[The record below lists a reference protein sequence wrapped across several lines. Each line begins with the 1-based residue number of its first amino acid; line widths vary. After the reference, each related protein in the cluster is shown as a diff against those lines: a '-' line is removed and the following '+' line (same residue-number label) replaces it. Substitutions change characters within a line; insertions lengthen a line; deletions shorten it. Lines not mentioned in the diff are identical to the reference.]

1 MNKTILK
8 QLLQNICILTPTA
21 CPSPSSRILL
31 GQRGDDYLSATQTR
45 CSALSATR
53 ESGCCEAERHF
64 TAKALARHTSRG
76 WPGDLGAAT
85 GGTGLHRLLRGHAG
99 RSGMTNPSGS
109 RGHRGFTAQTSHPA
123 ALQGEVNTDKSEPG
137 LQFLHVHCNLIQHH
151 RLTCTLTF
159 LFSLVLWQHPE
170 QRVCS
175 CSPVS
180 ENSLKPGQKAQ
191 QHPQQ
196 PAQTLLRAAPAGKAN
211 IGAANKQL
219 KIKRRLAVH
228 EKEHLTQLLVTS
240 QLRAR
245 HVPLEGTPRAPL

>member
-1 MNKTILK
+1 M
-8 QLLQNICILTPTA
+8 
-21 CPSPSSRILL
+21 
-31 GQRGDDYLSATQTR
+31 
-45 CSALSATR
+45 
-53 ESGCCEAERHF
+53 
-64 TAKALARHTSRG
+64 
-76 WPGDLGAAT
+76 
-85 GGTGLHRLLRGHAG
+85 
-99 RSGMTNPSGS
+99 NPSGNQ
-109 RGHRGFTAQTSHPA
+109 GHRGFTAQTSHPA

-245 HVPLEGTPRAPL
+245 HVPLEGTPHAPL